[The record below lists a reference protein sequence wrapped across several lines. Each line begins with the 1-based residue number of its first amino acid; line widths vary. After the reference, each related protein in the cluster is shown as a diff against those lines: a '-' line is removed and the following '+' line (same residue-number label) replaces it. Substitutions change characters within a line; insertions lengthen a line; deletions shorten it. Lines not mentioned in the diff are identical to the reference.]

1 MKIPRKLLIIVVCL
15 LTVGT
20 FFIANKNYLIE
31 VSRASPSPTPAPRFY
46 ANTKPMPVELAYWV
60 LFQEVQS
67 LKEKDAEFRSQG
79 ETSEFK
85 SSFYSERLGLEASQ
99 FSAVDSAAIECL
111 TNLQP
116 IDQRAREI
124 VDQYRSAYP
133 GGELKKKTTTS
144 SSKNVSGFP
153 DALYERLPPPPA
165 ELTQLQNQK
174 NQIILNAKQKIKQS
188 LGQNEFS
195 EFDTLVQKNATKILV
210 PQNLATKVLPSPTF
224 TPSN

>member
-1 MKIPRKLLIIVVCL
+1 MKISRKLSITVVCL
-15 LTVGT
+15 LTIGT
-20 FFIANKNYLIE
+20 FFVANKDYFAE
-31 VSRASPSPTPAPRFY
+31 VGQASPSPTPAPRFY
-46 ANTKPMPVELAYWV
+46 GNTKPMPVELAYWV
-60 LFQEVQS
+60 LFQEIQS

-85 SSFYSERLGLEASQ
+85 SSFYAERLGLEESQ
-99 FSAVDSAAIECL
+99 FNVIDSAATECL

-116 IDQRAREI
+116 VDQRAREI
-124 VDQYRSAYP
+124 VNEYRSAYP
-133 GGELKKKTTTS
+133 SGELKKKTTTS
-144 SSKNVSGFP
+144 SSINVSGFP
-153 DALYERLPPPPA
+153 DPVYEKLPPPPV

-195 EFDTLVQKNATKILV
+195 EFDTFVQKNATKILV
-210 PQNLATKVLPSPTF
+210 PRKLATKVLPSPTF